1 MQYHSEQPS
10 GLPPHKSGSRRRATV
25 ASVSPLELRLQEF
38 HMVGGGGIGG
48 GGIGGS
54 AIERGSSKHA
64 GSGVGLPVRSA
75 SPQSVANHA
84 ESPGHMSDGR
94 SSHSSHE
101 GRRRRKSSDNV
112 AVEARAALAGLSLS
126 GLSGGYGAV
135 PTGTGNSTN
144 GGGGRS
150 RSGAMGGAA
159 RQPTLESMR
168 NGVNNSSNSSS
179 INSVVDPR
187 LPLVNT
193 PDSIPSDADK
203 PRFLLKPSVN
213 AAQFPPGSAE
223 LAAALAAAAGG
234 VAYCKPR
241 YQFCPNCGFQLVENP
256 IIEPILKPVVSAMA
270 EEETDSEQDCDDD
283 ASEVSVP
290 RVKAALANAKAKTKK
305 GKSHAEKER
314 PRSRRS
320 SAEHSS
326 SGGGDSDAGGG
337 GGVSAAGRA
346 GSDAEEPGARKPPPA
361 FPPSASS
368 AGKEIEGSRMDRL
381 RAPEVG
387 QRQVLRHMEKG
398 GGAGAGGGK
407 GRHRRIGSVDHNI
420 YSAAMPLTK
429 GRLAGGAG
437 AAAGRDQGY
446 GDAEGGGMGAGRAG
460 MRGIASPVQEDDGEG
475 TERSSPTESVAL
487 SDVSVATGRDA
498 PGGSAIGGAS
508 AVSAAISAHR
518 KRLGIGGDGGSE
530 RGSERGSAAGSPRG
544 ESGSTGSP
552 RRSAIGLKKL
562 QLRVEIGADD
572 SGDEG
577 REVKLVAVGPPA
589 GKAGGGGMGGEG
601 AGGSEAGGMG
611 RGVRGVAGIGSV
623 KERSGLRREGSGVR
637 GSAGGGALGGSAA
650 AAAAAAAPLAVA
662 PVTVAPVAVAGPVA
676 ALQKGAHRRISSWVD
691 GGSLRHTDFILRKP
705 YRDVTEVF
713 DVQEEELGV
722 GQFGV
727 IRSCEV
733 FDVQEEELGVGQFGV
748 IRWYVNRMTG
758 ALLAC
763 KPISKETIV
772 EGGESGDVTEVF
784 DVQEED
790 LGVGQ
795 FGTSQDWGAIYAV
808 PMLSEERGV
817 QGGTADAAPPRPTTP
832 HHTTPHPT
840 PLHCPDDAEDVRKEV
855 QLMQLPCPGWHVDVH
870 VPPLTPLHVQHAPSP
885 PPALQCPEDAEDVR
899 KECPEDAEDVRKEV
913 QLMQQLRGH
922 PNIIDLYETF
932 EDSKHVHLVMEICK
946 GGELFDRIKLRGQY
960 SERSAALVC
969 QTLVEALLY
978 CHSNGIAHRDVK
990 PENILLI
997 HKDDDTNIKVIDFG
1011 VATRFRHGE
1020 PLTEFVGT
1028 PYYMAPEVL
1037 TGSYGPESDIWSAG
1051 IVLYIML
1058 CGFPPFW
1065 AASNEGIFD
1074 AIRRKEVQ
1082 FKSAKWRTVTEDAKE
1097 LIRRI
1102 LVKDPRKRIS
1112 ALELLVLQSFVPTRC
1127 LTTPQFLPSLLTSP
1141 FSPLLNLHPSLR
1153 SSTSTPLSAPQPPHF
1168 SPLLTSTLLSLRLTS
1183 FVSSL
1188 ASPSR
1193 PYAGEKD
1200 RDHAAKPR
1208 DHHHAP
1214 ATSAAGSAATSLGGT
1229 GGGLSAAPAV
1239 GPPGFSFPATAAMS
1253 SARKTNGHWLD
1264 LDFAMA
1270 DLFSFLLFDS
1280 FLVRVIDGAV
1290 AFYAAFTPLPLI
1302 FILSR
1307 LYSLSCHHVTP
1318 SPSPPSLPPPSPP
1331 SPLTFAVL
1339 SPHLPSL
1346 PRIRI
1351 PPRHIIS
1358 SLPHNPPPS
1367 QPPFSSLTTNLP
1379 LLQPPS
1385 LPPSLPRNPPPSL
1398 ATSSL
1403 PCIRIHPPSL
1413 TFTPPSHILPPPL
1426 VQHHLKNHHQLRG
1439 CGHQLPLL
1447 VHIHPPSFTLSPI
1460 SCLSRI
1466 SQTPFRLHPVTSGT
1480 TATCISYSAPAIPP
1494 AAPGPAGPSGTA
1506 AAPGGGA
1513 ENAGGKAG
1521 GSAESKADGRHRAL
1535 QAVRLH
1541 VWEFPRSCY
1550 PVPATVAALL
1560 TTIQAADSF
1569 GTTGH
1574 FEPY

>member
-1 MQYHSEQPS
+1 
-10 GLPPHKSGSRRRATV
+10 
-25 ASVSPLELRLQEF
+25 
-38 HMVGGGGIGG
+38 
-48 GGIGGS
+48 
-54 AIERGSSKHA
+54 
-64 GSGVGLPVRSA
+64 
-75 SPQSVANHA
+75 
-84 ESPGHMSDGR
+84 
-94 SSHSSHE
+94 
-101 GRRRRKSSDNV
+101 
-112 AVEARAALAGLSLS
+112 
-126 GLSGGYGAV
+126 
-135 PTGTGNSTN
+135 
-144 GGGGRS
+144 
-150 RSGAMGGAA
+150 
-159 RQPTLESMR
+159 
-168 NGVNNSSNSSS
+168 
-179 INSVVDPR
+179 
-187 LPLVNT
+187 
-193 PDSIPSDADK
+193 
-203 PRFLLKPSVN
+203 
-213 AAQFPPGSAE
+213 
-223 LAAALAAAAGG
+223 
-234 VAYCKPR
+234 
-241 YQFCPNCGFQLVENP
+241 
-256 IIEPILKPVVSAMA
+256 MA

-290 RVKAALANAKAKTKK
+290 RVKAPLANAKAKTKK

-601 AGGSEAGGMG
+601 AGGSGAGGMG

-637 GSAGGGALGGSAA
+637 GSAGGGAL
-650 AAAAAAAPLAVA
+650 
-662 PVTVAPVAVAGPVA
+662 A

-727 IRSCEV
+727 IRSC
-733 FDVQEEELGVGQFGV
+733 
-748 IRWYVNRMTG
+748 VNRVTG

-763 KPISKETIV
+763 KTISKERIV
-772 EGGESGDVTEVF
+772 
-784 DVQEED
+784 
-790 LGVGQ
+790 
-795 FGTSQDWGAIYAV
+795 
-808 PMLSEERGV
+808 
-817 QGGTADAAPPRPTTP
+817 
-832 HHTTPHPT
+832 
-840 PLHCPDDAEDVRKEV
+840 
-855 QLMQLPCPGWHVDVH
+855 
-870 VPPLTPLHVQHAPSP
+870 
-885 PPALQCPEDAEDVR
+885 
-899 KECPEDAEDVRKEV
+899 CPEDAEDVRKEV

-990 PENILLI
+990 PENILLM

-1097 LIRRI
+1097 LIKRI

-1112 ALELLVLQSFVPTRC
+1112 ALELL
-1127 LTTPQFLPSLLTSP
+1127 
-1141 FSPLLNLHPSLR
+1141 
-1153 SSTSTPLSAPQPPHF
+1153 
-1168 SPLLTSTLLSLRLTS
+1168 
-1183 FVSSL
+1183 
-1188 ASPSR
+1188 
-1193 PYAGEKD
+1193 GEKD

-1214 ATSAAGSAATSLGGT
+1214 ATSAVGSAATSLGGT
-1229 GGGLSAAPAV
+1229 GGGLSAASAV

-1253 SARKTNGHWLD
+1253 SAPAG
-1264 LDFAMA
+1264 
-1270 DLFSFLLFDS
+1270 
-1280 FLVRVIDGAV
+1280 VR
-1290 AFYAAFTPLPLI
+1290 
-1302 FILSR
+1302 
-1307 LYSLSCHHVTP
+1307 P
-1318 SPSPPSLPPPSPP
+1318 SSPNVRPP
-1331 SPLTFAVL
+1331 SPLTQQASVA
-1339 SPHLPSL
+1339 SEP
-1346 PRIRI
+1346 
-1351 PPRHIIS
+1351 
-1358 SLPHNPPPS
+1358 
-1367 QPPFSSLTTNLP
+1367 
-1379 LLQPPS
+1379 
-1385 LPPSLPRNPPPSL
+1385 
-1398 ATSSL
+1398 
-1403 PCIRIHPPSL
+1403 
-1413 TFTPPSHILPPPL
+1413 
-1426 VQHHLKNHHQLRG
+1426 
-1439 CGHQLPLL
+1439 
-1447 VHIHPPSFTLSPI
+1447 
-1460 SCLSRI
+1460 
-1466 SQTPFRLHPVTSGT
+1466 
-1480 TATCISYSAPAIPP
+1480 
-1494 AAPGPAGPSGTA
+1494 TA
-1506 AAPGGGA
+1506 AGA
-1513 ENAGGKAG
+1513 MQAA
-1521 GSAESKADGRHRAL
+1521 GSAE
-1535 QAVRLH
+1535 
-1541 VWEFPRSCY
+1541 
-1550 PVPATVAALL
+1550 PVPSRPHSVSTQSPLAPLPPASATAPQQSHQPHQAQQAHQAQQRHQEEVQRMLAAKR
-1560 TTIQAADSF
+1560 AAVQRARQM
-1569 GTTGH
+1569 GATGH
-1574 FEPY
+1574 FKPCDSMFGNFLVPVIPFQQP

>member
-727 IRSCEV
+727 IRSC
-733 FDVQEEELGVGQFGV
+733 
-748 IRWYVNRMTG
+748 VNRVTG

-763 KPISKETIV
+763 KTISKERIV
-772 EGGESGDVTEVF
+772 
-784 DVQEED
+784 
-790 LGVGQ
+790 
-795 FGTSQDWGAIYAV
+795 
-808 PMLSEERGV
+808 
-817 QGGTADAAPPRPTTP
+817 
-832 HHTTPHPT
+832 
-840 PLHCPDDAEDVRKEV
+840 
-855 QLMQLPCPGWHVDVH
+855 
-870 VPPLTPLHVQHAPSP
+870 
-885 PPALQCPEDAEDVR
+885 
-899 KECPEDAEDVRKEV
+899 CPEDAEDVRKEV

-1112 ALELLVLQSFVPTRC
+1112 ALELLALGIFQ
-1127 LTTPQFLPSLLTSP
+1127 PSSAVTLFRVSMADARP
-1141 FSPLLNLHPSLR
+1141 ASDVRRRR
-1153 SSTSTPLSAPQPPHF
+1153 SAH
-1168 SPLLTSTLLSLRLTS
+1168 RG
-1183 FVSSL
+1183 
-1188 ASPSR
+1188 R

-1253 SARKTNGHWLD
+1253 SAPAGMRPSSPN
-1264 LDFAMA
+1264 
-1270 DLFSFLLFDS
+1270 
-1280 FLVRVIDGAV
+1280 VR
-1290 AFYAAFTPLPLI
+1290 
-1302 FILSR
+1302 
-1307 LYSLSCHHVTP
+1307 
-1318 SPSPPSLPPPSPP
+1318 PP
-1331 SPLTFAVL
+1331 SPLTQQASVA
-1339 SPHLPSL
+1339 SEP
-1346 PRIRI
+1346 
-1351 PPRHIIS
+1351 
-1358 SLPHNPPPS
+1358 
-1367 QPPFSSLTTNLP
+1367 
-1379 LLQPPS
+1379 
-1385 LPPSLPRNPPPSL
+1385 
-1398 ATSSL
+1398 
-1403 PCIRIHPPSL
+1403 
-1413 TFTPPSHILPPPL
+1413 
-1426 VQHHLKNHHQLRG
+1426 
-1439 CGHQLPLL
+1439 
-1447 VHIHPPSFTLSPI
+1447 
-1460 SCLSRI
+1460 
-1466 SQTPFRLHPVTSGT
+1466 
-1480 TATCISYSAPAIPP
+1480 
-1494 AAPGPAGPSGTA
+1494 TA
-1506 AAPGGGA
+1506 AGA
-1513 ENAGGKAG
+1513 MQAA
-1521 GSAESKADGRHRAL
+1521 GSAE
-1535 QAVRLH
+1535 
-1541 VWEFPRSCY
+1541 
-1550 PVPATVAALL
+1550 PVPPRPHSVSTQSPLAPLPPASATAPQQSHQPHQAQQAHQAQQRHQEEVQRMLAAKR
-1560 TTIQAADSF
+1560 AAVQRARQM
-1569 GTTGH
+1569 GATGH
-1574 FEPY
+1574 FKPCDSMFGNFLVPVIPFQQP